1 MPLTYID
8 IFAGAGGL
16 SEGFLKNG
24 YVPVAHVEMKAEAC
38 LTLKTRTCYYYLK
51 NNGQIKEYNRY
62 LRQEISRE
70 ELYQLVPK
78 ELLDTVIQETMSAE
92 GMESLFKRIDRLM
105 QQQKVKKIDVL
116 VGGPP
121 CQAYSLVGRAR
132 SDSGMEGDPRNYLY
146 QLYADVLEKY
156 RPKMFVFEN
165 VLGLLS
171 AKDGEYLRQM
181 QERFR
186 LAGYDV
192 DYRILTASDYGVL
205 QNRKRVI
212 LIGKQKDV
220 DNVLSLIHI

>member
-146 QLYADVLEKY
+146 QLYADVLE
-156 RPKMFVFEN
+156 
-165 VLGLLS
+165 
-171 AKDGEYLRQM
+171 
-181 QERFR
+181 
-186 LAGYDV
+186 
-192 DYRILTASDYGVL
+192 
-205 QNRKRVI
+205 
-212 LIGKQKDV
+212 
-220 DNVLSLIHI
+220 LSLIHI